1 MGAPSSEIMD
11 TSQGAVAEAVAPT
24 PPKSFSKLGPVNSVT
39 VSVPATSANLGSG
52 YDCIGMAVDIWNDLT
67 LTRSDKFL
75 ITVEGDSAELMPTT
89 EDGNLVVTGVKAAF
103 KAAGID
109 EVPPLHYHL
118 TQRIPF
124 ARGLGSSSA
133 AIVAGLLAGLTLV
146 GHKLDIRGKEELL
159 QLATEIEGHPDNV
172 APAIYGGIQ
181 LGLFSER
188 QNRWMSTRV
197 PVPHGLIFVMFI
209 PPAGRKSNTKELRK
223 CVPKE
228 VPMED
233 AVFNMGRL
241 AWLLTSLLTND
252 TSEDMR
258 EGFEDR
264 LHQHQRGD
272 AVYDHLYPMIDAAY
286 AAGAGGVYL
295 SGAGPSV
302 MAICS
307 GGHGDF
313 FNQKDEGQ
321 RKDHAVAEALMQ
333 TAERLGHEGQVYV
346 AHPTNNGGVVVATD
360 PPLDNELLKFTSGF
374 SGQANTAQER
384 SKPTKKEEEKPCVM
398 SF

>member
-1 MGAPSSEIMD
+1 MATP
-11 TSQGAVAEAVAPT
+11 QGSKAEAVAQPSPSRSPGQT
-24 PPKSFSKLGPVNSVT
+24 RNFSNLGPVNSVT

-67 LTRSDKFL
+67 LTRADKFL
-75 ITVEGDSAELMPTT
+75 ITVEGDSADLMPTD
-89 EDGNLVVTGVKAAF
+89 ESNLVVDGVKAAF

-188 QNRWMSTRV
+188 QQRWMSTRV

-223 CVPKE
+223 CVPTE

-241 AWLLTSLLTND
+241 AWLVTSLLTND
-252 TSEDMR
+252 TSQDMR

-264 LHQHQRGD
+264 LHQHQRGN

-286 AAGAGGVYL
+286 DAGAGGVYL

-313 FNQKDEGQ
+313 FNQKDESQ

-333 TAERLGHEGQVYV
+333 TAERLGYEGEVYV

-360 PPLDNELLKFTSGF
+360 PPLSTELLKFTSGF
-374 SGQANTAQER
+374 SGQRSTAQE
-384 SKPTKKEEEKPCVM
+384 KVQKKKETKPCVM